1 MIQRNAIAA
10 IALTVALAP
19 IAGTAVAQQSNA
31 PSSAVAATPKALP
44 VADAVAVPKASPSAN
59 ASSSQSK
66 AMRAVPQARPLV
78 VTVDLLS
85 GTKISGTLTDANSL
99 EIRTSFGAA
108 NMPLSEVS
116 GIRFATADDPT
127 TTVAMHNGDSITG
140 ATDVK
145 IVTVE
150 TEWGTA
156 TINGQS
162 VQSILF
168 VPNVTWNSLAGLN
181 GKRWSLVTVKK
192 DPPKQ
197 PAAAAPVAP
206 TNPNTTT
213 TYPGRRTTTY
223 PYRGR

>member
-1 MIQRNAIAA
+1 MIQRNLIAA
-10 IALTVALAP
+10 IALTVAFAP
-19 IAGTAVAQQSNA
+19 LAGTAVAQQSAA
-31 PSSAVAATPKALP
+31 PNPAVAVTPKAQP
-44 VADAVAVPKASPSAN
+44 VAESVPVPKATPAAK
-59 ASSSQSK
+59 ASSSQSPT
-66 AMRAVPQARPLV
+66 MRAVPQARPLV

-108 NMPLSEVS
+108 DMPLSEVA
-116 GIRFATADDPT
+116 GIRFATSDDPT

-168 VPNVTWNSLAGLN
+168 VPNVTWNSLAGLS
-181 GKRWSLVTVKK
+181 GKRWSLVSVKK

-197 PAAAAPVAP
+197 PAAAPVAP
-206 TNPNTTT
+206 QPTNAT

>member
-1 MIQRNAIAA
+1 MIQRNSIAA
-10 IALTVALAP
+10 IALVVALAP
-19 IAGTAVAQQSNA
+19 TAGTAAAQQPA
-31 PSSAVAATPKALP
+31 AAATPKAQP
-44 VADAVAVPKASPSAN
+44 VAKAVAVPKATPAAKS
-59 ASSSQSK
+59 SSSQSRT
-66 AMRAVPQARPLV
+66 MRAVPQARPLV

-85 GTKISGTLTDANSL
+85 RTKISGTLTDATSL

-108 NMPLSEVS
+108 NIPLSEVS

-168 VPNVTWNSLAGLN
+168 VPDVTWNSLAGLS
-181 GKRWSLVTVKK
+181 GKRWSLVGVKK

-197 PAAAAPVAP
+197 PAAAAPGTP
-206 TNPNTTT
+206 RQTTPAT

>member
-1 MIQRNAIAA
+1 MIQRNSIAA

-19 IAGTAVAQQSNA
+19 IAGTAVAQQSTA
-31 PSSAVAATPKALP
+31 PNPAAVATPKAQP
-44 VADAVAVPKASPSAN
+44 VAAVPKAMPA
-59 ASSSQSK
+59 AKSSSSK
-66 AMRAVPQARPLV
+66 SHTMRAVPQARPLV

-85 GTKISGTLTDANSL
+85 GTKISGTLTDATSL

-108 NMPLSEVS
+108 DMPLSEVS
-116 GIRFATADDPT
+116 GIRFATSDDPT

-168 VPNVTWNSLAGLN
+168 VPNVTWNSLAGLT
-181 GKRWSLVTVKK
+181 GKRWSLVGVKK
-192 DPPKQ
+192 NPPKQ

-206 TNPNTTT
+206 RPTSAT

>member
-1 MIQRNAIAA
+1 MIQRNSIAA

-19 IAGTAVAQQSNA
+19 IAGTSVAQQPAATN
-31 PSSAVAATPKALP
+31 PAVAAPPKAQP
-44 VADAVAVPKASPSAN
+44 VAKAVAVPKAKPAAKS
-59 ASSSQSK
+59 SSSQSHT
-66 AMRAVPQARPLV
+66 MRAVPQARPLV

-108 NMPLSEVS
+108 NMPLSEVA

-168 VPNVTWNSLAGLN
+168 VPNVTWNSLAGLS
-181 GKRWSLVTVKK
+181 GKRWSLTSVKK

-197 PAAAAPVAP
+197 PAAAAPRAP
-206 TNPNTTT
+206 QPTSN

>member
-1 MIQRNAIAA
+1 MIQRNSIAA
-10 IALTVALAP
+10 FALTVALAP
-19 IAGTAVAQQSNA
+19 IAGTAVAQQPAATN
-31 PSSAVAATPKALP
+31 PAVATPKAQP
-44 VADAVAVPKASPSAN
+44 VAKAVAVPKATPAAKS
-59 ASSSQSK
+59 SSSQSHT
-66 AMRAVPQARPLV
+66 MRAVPQARPLV

-85 GTKISGTLTDANSL
+85 GTNISGTLTDANSL

-108 NMPLSEVS
+108 NMPLSEVA

-168 VPNVTWNSLAGLN
+168 VPNVSWNSLAGLS
-181 GKRWSLVTVKK
+181 GKRWSLTSVKK
-192 DPPKQ
+192 APPKQ
-197 PAAAAPVAP
+197 PAAAAPGAP
-206 TNPNTTT
+206 KPTAST